1 MSLSRYYTRLLRE
14 SGRSIAKGIGLP
26 FVRREAVRSG
36 SHALPYPLATYAPW
50 LVDSEFLAVWEKVR
64 EHTLVDE
71 LRCWELWTLVGE
83 LRDVPGAMLE
93 VGVWR
98 GGTGGLIAARA
109 AALGIVDPVYLCDTW
124 EGVVKA
130 GPADPYY
137 RGREHEDSSMEMVR
151 SLLDRLGVQQAEL
164 LKGIFPEDTGEQVS
178 AEALRL
184 VHIDVDVYESA
195 RDAFNWAWPR
205 VSAGGV
211 VVFDDYG
218 WPATPGVAR
227 FVDEQRGQPDR
238 LVLHNLNGH
247 GLIVRR

>member
-1 MSLSRYYTRLLRE
+1 MSLSRYYARLLRE
-14 SGRSIAKGIGLP
+14 SARSVAKGIGLP

-36 SHALPYPLATYAPW
+36 RHALPYPLATYAPW
-50 LVDSEFLAVWEKVR
+50 QVDPDFQAVWQTVR
-64 EHTLVDE
+64 ANTLVDE

-98 GGTGGLIAARA
+98 GGTGGLMAARA
-109 AALGIVDPVYLCDTW
+109 AALGIEDPIYLCDTW

-151 SLLDRLGVQQAEL
+151 TLLGRLGVERVEL
-164 LKGIFPEDTGEQVS
+164 LQGVFPEDTGASVS

-195 RDAFNWAWPR
+195 ADSFNWAWPR
-205 VSAGGV
+205 VSTGGV

-227 FVDEQRGQPDR
+227 FVDEQRGKPDR

-247 GLIVRR
+247 GLIVKR